1 MSTNAHSDA
10 LNGMRPMDETEYAWM
25 QSSVD
30 QTYDTFLQR
39 VSNGRKID
47 KEQVDSIGQGRVWS
61 GKDALEIGLVDQL
74 GNLDDAIQMAAQLAD
89 ITDYKV
95 VYPEKKSF
103 LELLLSNE
111 SSGRERVNA
120 TVREEL
126 GELYP
131 AYNAMKQIRDMK
143 GVQARMPMEIV
154 VR

>member
-1 MSTNAHSDA
+1 MRNLCYIIILLSVVFCSDVIAQRKTKVPVKKAKEPVVEVVDPRIEQMTLST
-10 LNGMRPMDETEYAWM
+10 
-25 QSSVD
+25 QKVI
-30 QTYDTFLQR
+30 
-39 VSNGRKID
+39 VI
-47 KEQVDSIGQGRVWS
+47 DSIVTS
-61 GKDALEIGLVDQL
+61 AE
-74 GNLDDAIQMAAQLAD
+74 NMLD
-89 ITDYKV
+89 K
-95 VYPEKKSF
+95 
-103 LELLLSNE
+103 LLLSNE

>member
-1 MSTNAHSDA
+1 
-10 LNGMRPMDETEYAWM
+10 
-25 QSSVD
+25 
-30 QTYDTFLQR
+30 
-39 VSNGRKID
+39 
-47 KEQVDSIGQGRVWS
+47 
-61 GKDALEIGLVDQL
+61 
-74 GNLDDAIQMAAQLAD
+74 MAAQLAD

-103 LELLLSNE
+103 LEMLLSNE